1 MYNSHVAVG
10 ITKEIIEK
18 GFFMKCLILGN
29 NDITEEEC
37 KCITVESYKDKNK
50 KELPKKVKRII
61 GWKGI
66 CKSCQNHSKP

>member
-1 MYNSHVAVG
+1 
-10 ITKEIIEK
+10 
-18 GFFMKCLILGN
+18 MKCLIIGN

-37 KCITVESYKDKNK
+37 KCITEESYKDKNK

-66 CKSCQNHSKP
+66 CKSCQNHKKP